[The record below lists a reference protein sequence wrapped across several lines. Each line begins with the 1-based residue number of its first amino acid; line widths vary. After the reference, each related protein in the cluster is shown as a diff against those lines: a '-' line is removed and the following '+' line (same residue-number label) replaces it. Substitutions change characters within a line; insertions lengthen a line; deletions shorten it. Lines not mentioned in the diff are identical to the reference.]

1 MFTRVGAFGHMI
13 EPEAI
18 TSVYTR
24 ESQTEYTPLC
34 SWHLRNR
41 GKGSGAQGYPWLH
54 SELEANLGY
63 VRACLKKPEESQ

>member
-1 MFTRVGAFGHMI
+1 MPSTQIVMFSSMYLTCTVIIYVKKGNMFTRVGAFGHMI

-34 SWHLRNR
+34 SRHLRNR
-41 GKGSGAQGYPWLH
+41 GKG
-54 SELEANLGY
+54 
-63 VRACLKKPEESQ
+63 